1 MTERLTETQFLLQ
14 VVELAALFGFASVHF
29 RPAQTSHGWRTP
41 VQGPLGKGWPD
52 LTLVRERDGR
62 LIFAEIKD
70 AKGKL
75 SPEQQAVLAA
85 LRTTPAEVYLWR
97 PADIDRIAEVLR

>member
-1 MTERLTETQFLLQ
+1 MTERLTESQFMGQ

-29 RPAQTSHGWRTP
+29 RPAQTSRGWRTP

-52 LTLVRERDGR
+52 LVLVRDRDGR
-62 LIFAEIKD
+62 LIFAELKD

-75 SPEQQAVLAA
+75 SAEQVQVLDI
-85 LRTTPAEVYLWR
+85 LRTTPAEVYVWR
-97 PADIDRIAEVLR
+97 PADIDAIAELLR